1 MINYVYQLVSPR
13 SFSVKYEEV
22 GFEKGVVVR
31 PRYMAI
37 CHADQRYFLGQRD
50 AKVLRQK
57 LPMALIH
64 ECCGQVVSDR
74 TGTFKPGQTVVMI
87 PNVPSEV
94 NDGIV
99 FENYAKG
106 SHFLSSGY
114 DGFMREFVEMPP
126 DRLVAFDG
134 VKEPVAAITEF
145 VSVGVHA
152 SGRFAAVAHARRD
165 TIGIWGDGSLA
176 YVMACI
182 LTRTFPDSRIVV
194 VGKDTRKL
202 SLFTFV
208 DETYL
213 ADSLPDDF
221 QVDHAFECAGGE
233 GSYYAIDD
241 IIRTINPQGAVVLMG
256 VSENKVAVN
265 TRNVL
270 EKGLTMVGC
279 SRSGRSDFEKAVSFM
294 EEPAFQ
300 DRLNAIIYEDK
311 PVHSIDDVLRV
322 FATDLNTPFK
332 TAFRWSL

>member
-22 GFEKGVVVR
+22 DLEKGVVVR

-87 PNVPSEV
+87 PNVPPEV
-94 NDGIV
+94 NDGVV

-106 SHFLSSGY
+106 SRFLSSGY

-145 VSVGVHA
+145 VSVGIHA
-152 SGRFAAVAHARRD
+152 SGRFAAVAHAR
-165 TIGIWGDGSLA
+165 
-176 YVMACI
+176 
-182 LTRTFPDSRIVV
+182 
-194 VGKDTRKL
+194 
-202 SLFTFV
+202 
-208 DETYL
+208 
-213 ADSLPDDF
+213 
-221 QVDHAFECAGGE
+221 
-233 GSYYAIDD
+233 
-241 IIRTINPQGAVVLMG
+241 
-256 VSENKVAVN
+256 
-265 TRNVL
+265 
-270 EKGLTMVGC
+270 
-279 SRSGRSDFEKAVSFM
+279 
-294 EEPAFQ
+294 
-300 DRLNAIIYEDK
+300 
-311 PVHSIDDVLRV
+311 
-322 FATDLNTPFK
+322 
-332 TAFRWSL
+332 